1 MTAGG
6 VVQDINNGVKEVLEG
21 GCCGGVENATELSG
35 KDCLSYIMC
44 YSLYIIAFLLCTS
57 VRYCTVM

>member
-21 GCCGGVENATELSG
+21 GCCGSVEDATELSG
-35 KDCLSYIMC
+35 KGCFSYIAC
-44 YSLYIIAFLLCTS
+44 YGLYIIAFLLCIS
-57 VRYCTVM
+57 ARYCTVM